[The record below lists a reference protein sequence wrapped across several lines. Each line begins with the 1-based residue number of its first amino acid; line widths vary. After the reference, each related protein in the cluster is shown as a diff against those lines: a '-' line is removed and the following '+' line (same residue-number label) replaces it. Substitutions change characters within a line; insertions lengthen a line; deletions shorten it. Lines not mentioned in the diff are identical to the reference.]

1 MPESWNNIKEKIYN
15 YLNNDRKQCLFDNF
29 KAAEQLVKNQFNQKK
44 STPIY
49 KKMAHM
55 RFRGSRLVPVS

>member
-29 KAAEQLVKNQFNQKK
+29 KAAE
-44 STPIY
+44 
-49 KKMAHM
+49 
-55 RFRGSRLVPVS
+55 